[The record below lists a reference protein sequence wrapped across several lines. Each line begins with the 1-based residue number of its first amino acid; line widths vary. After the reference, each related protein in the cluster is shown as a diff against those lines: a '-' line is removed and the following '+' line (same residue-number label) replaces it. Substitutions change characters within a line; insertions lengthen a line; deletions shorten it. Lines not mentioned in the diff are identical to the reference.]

1 MTMYARV
8 DAHSQNALLDNDNK
22 IPTNQ
27 VAQPCTMF
35 ISVATATDH
44 TETAQLEAPSQDD
57 T

>member
-1 MTMYARV
+1 MYAQV
-8 DAHSQNALLDNDNK
+8 DVHRQDVLLDNDNK
-22 IPTNQ
+22 MPTNQ
-27 VAQPCTMF
+27 VAQSCKMF